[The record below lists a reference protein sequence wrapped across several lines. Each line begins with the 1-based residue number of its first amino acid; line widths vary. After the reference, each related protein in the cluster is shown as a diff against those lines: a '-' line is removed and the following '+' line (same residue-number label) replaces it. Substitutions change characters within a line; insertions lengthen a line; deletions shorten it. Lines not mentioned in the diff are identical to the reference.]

1 MAEGLHIDITGDNSG
16 FINALNGAREGVRAT
31 QRQVE
36 ESGGSI
42 EKMFSQMKTAA
53 AGVFA
58 GFSAKQLIS
67 EIVNVRGQFQ
77 QLEMAFTTMLGSA
90 DKAKSLM
97 AEMTD
102 FAAKTP
108 FDLQGVADGA
118 RQLLAYGVSA
128 NEVTDTL
135 RRLGDIAAGLS
146 IPLSDIVYLYGTTF
160 TQGRMYTQDLRQFT
174 GRGIPMMEELAKQ
187 FGVTKDKVGELVTEG
202 KVGSA
207 QMVKAIKSMTDEG
220 GKFGGLMDA
229 QSKTITGQISNIED
243 SLKSMF
249 NQIGESNEGIINDAI
264 GGISKLVENYET
276 VGKVIAGVAATYG
289 VYKTAVMVATAI
301 QNVHTAA
308 IALGSTT
315 EAVHYGWLVVTEKA
329 QALLNA
335 TMLKNPY
342 VLVATAL
349 AALVAGLIA
358 TKSSVSDLEAV
369 QNMMNETNKEA
380 AEAQKQYNQET
391 ENAVSVASNEA
402 ASNDDRRKAMN
413 LLISR
418 YPSIIKKYI
427 DEEGHLK
434 NIFQLKRE
442 IAAIDGQRT
451 VQSHL
456 KKSTQYTET
465 ANTLHRNDQKSISG
479 GTISE
484 KDRQTEEKAIEQY
497 AKAYKTPVW
506 RVKLFTPM
514 KDIMKYYDDMAKA
527 ERKQAGR
534 VNTQN
539 HVNSFS
545 DTIGTMS
552 NERLNR
558 LRKTLDNAKK
568 TGKNVRLQYKELQ
581 GAVLNQNDIDNLIV
595 KVSGIQ
601 NSRKKATTYAQ
612 DAKTARAAWDKA
624 NKEYAR
630 LQKSKTATTKQVQ
643 KAREAVDAASKNY
656 KDITGTTLEKE
667 NAATA
672 KANKSAAAKKEA
684 AEAAKDQK
692 NQLELA
698 KDKESYVEIV
708 DSTSKEEQRQLVD
721 MEYETRQAVL
731 DARKDS
737 FSKEIDQAQL
747 DYEKEKTSIERW
759 YEDLKD
765 AKIKKAKQ
773 LFEANPDNKKS
784 VFDPSTI
791 DTSYTKEE
799 TEAYEARMKA
809 TQDKRD
815 NKTGEIT
822 EKRNE
827 AEAQSIQD
835 YLKEYGTMG
844 QKRVALTQEA
854 EAKIKKIR
862 ENNELT
868 DKDKEYQVKSIQ
880 AGLQKALGELDL
892 EDLKK
897 SINWEYVFGDLD
909 NVDIDTIKAVKD
921 QLQQIVDT
929 CKDMAPDQIKTVT
942 DALGNLQTKID
953 LSKPIAT
960 IKEARKEYKAA
971 LKEFNSAKTKRD
983 TAKSTGDTKG
993 EKEATTQMVTASQKM
1008 TKAKNKEKKSFDS
1021 VTKTVDEY
1029 AQALNEAGNAVGGT
1043 TGEVMKLAAS
1053 AITCGTS
1060 MVQGFKAVKEA
1071 ASNLERAVAILA
1083 VIQAAMQAIQLIM
1096 QVFGDSED
1104 TTLTDYVDTMKVY
1117 IDLLNDSISD
1127 LNKSMTSAENTMQ
1140 DTIKYYRE
1148 LVSLEKESA
1157 TAIKSQSQVWLNSGA
1172 SKGFLGIGS
1181 KSSEGRRISKQIADD
1196 LKSGNEE
1203 VRKFYEEGYT
1213 SLNEYFRKVNGYAAR
1228 SASDFGRMDFIWK
1241 LSDDDLVKLSQD
1253 TKAMALL
1260 GDTLSQA
1267 VSDYA
1272 AKIKEGKDAQDSMF
1286 ESLLSVSWNDFR
1298 DGFTDAIKD
1307 MDKTGKDFAND
1318 FAEYMRNALVKN
1330 MVAEKYKGKLEEL
1343 YKKAGVYAEDGDL
1356 QSHIDELRNEYQN
1369 LAESAHKEVE
1379 TIDKITG
1386 YTESSSSQSGSSG
1399 SWQSM
1404 GEDTAEELNG
1414 RFTALQESGEEIKE
1428 GVTSMVDTLGQLSGK
1443 TDEGN
1448 LTLSEIRNLMVMN
1461 NSYLEDI
1468 LSVNKK
1474 YYDSF
1479 DKHLRKI
1486 EKVIR

>member
-128 NEVTDTL
+128 NKVTDTL

-146 IPLSDIVYLYGTTF
+146 IPLSDIVYLYGTTL

-264 GGISKLVENYET
+264 GGVSKLVENYET

-308 IALGSTT
+308 VALGSTT

-369 QNMMNETNKEA
+369 QNMMNDTNKEA

-402 ASNDDRRKAMN
+402 ASTDDRRKAMN
-413 LLISR
+413 LLIAR

-434 NIFQLKRE
+434 NILQFKQA
-442 IAAIDGQRT
+442 IAAVDGQRT
-451 VQSHL
+451 VQEHL
-456 KKSTQYTET
+456 KASQQYT
-465 ANTLHRNDQKSISG
+465 NISKTLHLNAQKHISG
-479 GTISE
+479 QEISA
-484 KDRQTEEKAIEQY
+484 KDQAIEDNAIAQY
-497 AKAYKTPVW
+497 AKYNNLSEW
-506 RVKLFTPM
+506 RVRAFTHIST
-514 KDIMKYYDDMAKA
+514 IMKWYDNAAAK
-527 ERKQAGR
+527 ERRQAGR

-630 LQKSKTATTKQVQ
+630 LQKSKAATTKQVQ

-656 KDITGTTLEKE
+656 KDITGTTPEKE
-667 NAATA
+667 NAASA
-672 KANKSAAAKKEA
+672 KAGKASAVAAI
-684 AEAAKDQK
+684 KDQK

-698 KDKESYVEIV
+698 KDKESYVETV

-731 DARKDS
+731 DARKES
-737 FSKEIDQAQL
+737 FSKEMEQAQL

-773 LFEANPDNKKS
+773 LFEANPNNKNS
-784 VFDPSTI
+784 VFNSASV

-799 TEAYEARMKA
+799 TAAYEARMKA
-809 TQDKRD
+809 AQDKRD
-815 NKTGEIT
+815 NKTGDIT
-822 EKRNE
+822 ERRNE

-835 YLKEYGTMG
+835 YLKKYGTME

-854 EAKIKKIR
+854 EAKIKKVR
-862 ENNELT
+862 ENGELT

-971 LKEFNSAKTKRD
+971 LQEFNAAKSKRD

-1117 IDLLNDSISD
+1117 IDLLNDSIND

-1203 VRKFYEEGYT
+1203 VRKFYEEGYA
-1213 SLNEYFRKVNGYAAR
+1213 SLNEYFRKVNGYAAQ

-1241 LSDDDLVKLSQD
+1241 LSDDNLMKLSQD

-1272 AKIKEGKDAQDSMF
+1272 AKIKEAKDAQDSMF
-1286 ESLLSVSWNDFR
+1286 ESLLSVSWDDFR
-1298 DGFTDAIKD
+1298 EGFTDAIKD

-1443 TDEGN
+1443 ADEGN

-1468 LSVNKK
+1468 LAVNKK

-1479 DKHLRKI
+1479 GKQLTKI
-1486 EKVIR
+1486 ERASR